1 MTGFRGP
8 SSAEVIVFFVVGKA
22 DFREFTTHSMG
33 RQLAD
38 HADMEGQVGMSCWFG
53 WGGGIERSG
62 FWKGRL
68 EVNSFTQ
75 SPQKK

>member
-38 HADMEGQVGMSCWFG
+38 HADMEGQVGMSC
-53 WGGGIERSG
+53 
-62 FWKGRL
+62 
-68 EVNSFTQ
+68 
-75 SPQKK
+75 